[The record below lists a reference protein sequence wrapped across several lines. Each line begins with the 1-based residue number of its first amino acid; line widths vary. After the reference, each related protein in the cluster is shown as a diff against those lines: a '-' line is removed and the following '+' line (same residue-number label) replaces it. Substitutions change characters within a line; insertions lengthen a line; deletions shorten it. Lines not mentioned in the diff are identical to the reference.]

1 MRKAWQWK
9 TLLFL
14 FVILIFL
21 TSCSPRPVI
30 NSDAAVNLQEK
41 EPVLLPCLYYE
52 ENQFLK
58 NQEKAETFPIKGKM
72 LAAISP
78 HHPPAMADTAAI
90 LQSAKANDAFYDTI
104 YIVGPNH
111 SGESK
116 YLLTSNAS
124 WQTPFGVATA
134 DVEAIDALL
143 QDRNCLARTD
153 DTKLT
158 EEWSV
163 STLIPYVHSAFPE
176 ARIVPVLLSKG
187 TSTTQVQALAQQIAC
202 QMQQHSILLLCSI
215 DFSHYLPYLETLAKD
230 EETKALIE
238 QDARADIKPL
248 SSSYLDS
255 PETLLTLLYLKDH
268 FPNSVLALER
278 TTIQRDLPPQ
288 EHLAYSYLLYTLTL
302 PQE

>member
-1 MRKAWQWK
+1 MFIL
-9 TLLFL
+9 LLFL
-14 FVILIFL
+14 
-21 TSCSPRPVI
+21 TACSKDPT
-30 NSDAAVNLQEK
+30 VNNDSAIAQSTPKK
-41 EPVLLPCLYYE
+41 EPTLLSCLYYE

-58 NQEKAETFPIKGKM
+58 NQQQGETFPLQGKM

-78 HHPPAMADTAAI
+78 HHPPAMADTVAI
-90 LQSAKANDAFYDTI
+90 LQSAKVNGALYDTI

-111 SGESK
+111 SGDSN

-134 DVEAIDALL
+134 DEEAIEALL
-143 QDRNCLARTD
+143 LDSACQARKN
-153 DTKLT
+153 DTKLM

-163 STLIPYVHSAFPE
+163 STLIPYVYYTFPE
-176 ARIVPVLLSKG
+176 AQIVPVLLSKG
-187 TSTTQVQALAQQIAC
+187 ASTAQIEALAQQIRNR
-202 QMQQHSILLLCSI
+202 MQQRSVLLLCSI
-215 DFSHYLPYLETLAKD
+215 DFSHYLPYLETLEKD
-230 EETKALIE
+230 AETKALIE
-238 QDARADIKPL
+238 QDKRADIKSL

-268 FPNSVLALER
+268 FSNSILSLEQ

-302 PQE
+302 P

>member
-1 MRKAWQWK
+1 MFIL
-9 TLLFL
+9 LLFL
-14 FVILIFL
+14 
-21 TSCSPRPVI
+21 TACSKDPT
-30 NSDAAVNLQEK
+30 VNNDSAIAQSTPKK
-41 EPVLLPCLYYE
+41 EPTLLSCLYYE

-58 NQEKAETFPIKGKM
+58 NQQQGETFPLQGKM

-78 HHPPAMADTAAI
+78 HHPPAMADTVAI
-90 LQSAKANDAFYDTI
+90 LQSAKVNGALYDTI

-111 SGESK
+111 SGDSN

-134 DVEAIDALL
+134 DEEAIEALL
-143 QDRNCLARTD
+143 LDSACQARKN
-153 DTKLT
+153 DTKLM

-163 STLIPYVHSAFPE
+163 STLIP
-176 ARIVPVLLSKG
+176 LSKG
-187 TSTTQVQALAQQIAC
+187 ASTAQIEALAQQIRNR
-202 QMQQHSILLLCSI
+202 MQQRSVLLLCSI
-215 DFSHYLPYLETLAKD
+215 DFSHYLPYLETLEKD
-230 EETKALIE
+230 AETKALIE
-238 QDARADIKPL
+238 QDKRADIKSL

-268 FPNSVLALER
+268 FSNSILSLEQ

-302 PQE
+302 P